1 MLIVNPSYAG
11 VTEEMLH
18 PSYWSARA
26 EPVSVGGRGGAW
38 FVDADQGRMVLRI
51 YRRGGVAARLSESRY
66 LFLGWHRSRSF
77 REFQVLRQ
85 LHQKGLPVPEP
96 VAASASRS
104 GLFYQ
109 AAILIRRIPDAV
121 PLPEVCEL
129 GTDSL
134 WWRVGRTIRRFHD
147 AGLDH
152 VDLNCDNILVANGY
166 VYVIDFDRCRFRKPG
181 AERRW
186 AKRNLSRLYRSIE
199 KRIDTVDTDRSWQSL
214 LAGYRK
220 VSES

>member
-1 MLIVNPSYAG
+1 MLIVNPSYSE
-11 VTEEMLH
+11 VSEKMLH
-18 PSYWSARA
+18 PSYWSGRA

-38 FVDADQGRMVLRI
+38 FVDANQGQMVLRM

-66 LFLGWHRSRSF
+66 LFTGWHRTRSY
-77 REFQVLRQ
+77 REFQVLSK
-85 LHQKGLPVPEP
+85 LYEIGLPVPEP
-96 VAASASRS
+96 VAASACQS

-129 GTDSL
+129 DKDAI
-134 WWRVGRTIRRFHD
+134 WWKVGRTIRRFHE

-152 VDLNCDNILVANGY
+152 VDLNCDNILVANGR
-166 VYVIDFDRCRFRKPG
+166 VHVIDFDRCIIRKPG
-181 AERRW
+181 VEKRW
-186 AKRNLSRLYRSIE
+186 AKRNLARLYRSIE
-199 KRIDTVDTDRSWQSL
+199 KRVNTVDITKSWQSL

-220 VSES
+220 VAQS